1 MRLSLAMSLGLL
13 GLLVLAPPAQSQAP
27 AVRECLR
34 FAELQ
39 PDISNEA
46 AFRRALKTWIDRCK
60 QAVEDDG
67 GNARVKVSLAQ
78 ALSADGQREQSIEQ
92 LRAAAAQNDA
102 KALWLLYEAH
112 KSYDRNDP
120 DKPQLITRAEAET
133 SLRKTAELG
142 HPYSMWIL
150 AVLLNRGSTVK
161 RDPAGAILWA
171 ERAMANPPKDTQRI
185 DIQVRLGH
193 FLAKSADP
201 EQRARGVALLET
213 LAPAR
218 GDAKAY
224 LALALRS
231 TDPMRARRLL
241 EDGERS
247 FPGHAI
253 PALADMLIKG
263 EGGPKDEKRALALLQ
278 GRRASDVAAVKAALG
293 ELMVEGR
300 LVPRD
305 VQEAANL
312 IRREAQWTH
321 EARLRV
327 MQILS
332 ANPGVRIANPGGFL
346 YEVVEAADLGEPGA
360 MAALID
366 LKLSGHSQFGDKAGG
381 CKLATRAATQGDTH
395 AAARLKDCS

>member
-1 MRLSLAMSLGLL
+1 MSLLL
-13 GLLVLAPPAQSQAP
+13 LTPPAQSQAGP

-34 FAELQ
+34 FAERQ
-39 PDISNEA
+39 PDISDEA
-46 AFRRALKTWIDRCK
+46 AFRRALKTWIDSCK

-102 KALWLLYEAH
+102 EALWLLYEAH
-112 KSYDRNDP
+112 KSYDRSDL

-133 SLRKTAELG
+133 SLRKAAELG

-150 AVLLNRGSTVK
+150 AVLLDRGSTVK

-171 ERAMANPPKDTQRI
+171 ERAMTNPPKDTQRI

-231 TDPMRARRLL
+231 TDPTRARRLL
-241 EDGERS
+241 EEGERS
-247 FPGHAI
+247 YPGHAI

-293 ELMVEGR
+293 ELMIEGR

-305 VQEAANL
+305 VQTGANL
-312 IRREAQWTH
+312 IHREAQWTH
-321 EARLRV
+321 EARLRLL
-327 MQILS
+327 QILS

-360 MAALID
+360 VAALID
-366 LKLSGHSQFGDKAGG
+366 LKLSGHGQFGDKPGG
-381 CKLATRAATQGDTH
+381 CKLATRATAQGDTH
-395 AAARLKDCS
+395 AATRLKDCG